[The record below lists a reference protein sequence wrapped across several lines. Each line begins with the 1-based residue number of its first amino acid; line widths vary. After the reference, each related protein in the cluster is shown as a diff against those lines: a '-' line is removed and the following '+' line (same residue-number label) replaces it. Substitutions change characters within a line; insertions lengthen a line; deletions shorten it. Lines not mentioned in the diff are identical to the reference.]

1 MQLNHSFHL
10 PPALK
15 HRRFVYLWAGLLI
28 SNAGSQMQ
36 LWAIYW
42 HLRVLSDQ
50 PIVVSGIGL
59 ARFLPILVFAL
70 IGGLVADSFN
80 RQSVIFITQTV
91 MVLVAFALGLLEASG
106 QIQLWMI
113 YVLVALQGIA
123 ISFDGPSRQS
133 LVPNLVPREDLPSAF
148 GLQSIATNVGAIIG
162 PALSGLVIASLGLQ
176 WTYWIN
182 AASFL
187 AVILAL
193 ILMGPVENDTA
204 RKSSAAVDGR
214 HVPRLDLA
222 EIPVGIRYLLQQPII
237 LSSMLLDFFATF
249 FSSANTL
256 LPFIAQDV
264 LHVDSVGYGWLAA
277 AQSIGSVGVALVMA
291 QKQNIRRQGKLLLWA
306 VAAFGAAT
314 IFFGI
319 SKIYLFTF
327 IALILVGAGD
337 TISTVL
343 RNTIRQLQTPDY
355 LRGRMI
361 SINQIFFAG
370 GPQLGEVEAGVV
382 AQAFG
387 TPAAIITGGLGCILS
402 VAFVAARWPQLR
414 NYNGDEPILA
424 GAQAE

>member
-1 MQLNHSFHL
+1 MQ
-10 PPALK
+10 
-15 HRRFVYLWAGLLI
+15 V
-28 SNAGSQMQ
+28 
-36 LWAIYW
+36 WAIYW

-50 PIVVSGIGL
+50 PIVVSGIGF

-80 RQSVIFITQTV
+80 RRSVIFVTQT
-91 MVLVAFALGLLEASG
+91 MMTLVALVLGILQASG
-106 QIQLWMI
+106 LIQLWMI

-148 GLQSIATNVGAIIG
+148 GLQSIAANVGAVVG
-162 PALSGLVIASLGLQ
+162 PALSGMVIATLGLQ

-182 AASFL
+182 AISFL

-193 ILMGPVENDTA
+193 ILMGPVENDTT
-204 RKSSAAVDGR
+204 RGKKGVIEGR

-222 EIPVGIRYLLQQPII
+222 EIPIGIRYLLHQPII
-237 LSSMLLDFFATF
+237 LSSMILDFLATF

-277 AQSIGSVGVALVMA
+277 AQSVGSVAVALVMA
-291 QKQNIRRQGKLLLWA
+291 QKQNIRRQGRLLLWA
-306 VAAFGAAT
+306 VVAFGGAT
-314 IFFGI
+314 ILFGI
-319 SKIYLFTF
+319 SKVYLLTF
-327 IALILVGAGD
+327 AALILVGAGD
-337 TISTVL
+337 TVSTVL

-387 TPAAIITGGLGCILS
+387 TPAAVITGGIGCIIA
-402 VAFVAARWPQLR
+402 VAFVAAKWPQLR
-414 NYNGDEPILA
+414 NYNGDEPILS
-424 GAQAE
+424 GAQAD

>member
-1 MQLNHSFHL
+1 MQ
-10 PPALK
+10 
-15 HRRFVYLWAGLLI
+15 V
-28 SNAGSQMQ
+28 
-36 LWAIYW
+36 WAIYW
-42 HLRVLSDQ
+42 HLRLLSDQ

-80 RQSVIFITQTV
+80 RRSVILITQSV
-91 MVLVAFALGLLEASG
+91 MVLVALALGLLEASG

-113 YVLVALQGIA
+113 YVLVAVQGIA

-133 LVPNLVPREDLPSAF
+133 LVPNIVPREDLPSAF
-148 GLQSIATNVGAIIG
+148 GLQSIASNVGAIAG
-162 PALSGLVIASLGLQ
+162 PALSGLVIATLGLQ

-182 AASFL
+182 AVSFL

-193 ILMGPVENDTA
+193 ILMGPVENDTT
-204 RKSSAAVDGR
+204 RGKRGVIDGR
-214 HVPRLDLA
+214 IVPKLDLT
-222 EIPVGIRYLLQQPII
+222 EIPVGIRYLLKQPII

-277 AQSIGSVGVALVMA
+277 AQSVGSVVVAWVMA

-306 VAAFGAAT
+306 VVAFGAAT
-314 IFFGI
+314 VLFGLSKFYLLTFF
-319 SKIYLFTF
+319 
-327 IALILVGAGD
+327 ALVLVGAGD

-387 TPAAIITGGLGCILS
+387 TPAAIITGGVGCILA

-424 GAQAE
+424 GAPAE